1 MKLKKIL
8 VFIFSF
14 FSSILVTAITVDGN
28 LDELEWQKAKI
39 INDFVTVY
47 PNDKSKPKF
56 KTEVR
61 IFSDDKGIYFGFT
74 NEQPI
79 DTHTPLKHPRD
90 KWFVDADRNF
100 VMIDFD
106 GNATVG
112 YEFSVTLGDTL
123 RDAVWTN
130 ENEISESWDAIWYA
144 KTRQTKTAWF
154 SEFFI
159 PW

>member
-28 LDELEWQKAKI
+28 LDEPEWQKAKI

-61 IFSDDKGIYFGFT
+61 IFSDEKGIYFGFT

-79 DTHTPLKHPRD
+79 ETHTPLKTS
-90 KWFVDADRNF
+90 K
-100 VMIDFD
+100 
-106 GNATVG
+106 
-112 YEFSVTLGDTL
+112 
-123 RDAVWTN
+123 
-130 ENEISESWDAIWYA
+130 
-144 KTRQTKTAWF
+144 RQMVC
-154 SEFFI
+154 
-159 PW
+159 